1 MQKFGNIQT
10 QQQDSTFN
18 SLIRA
23 DTGLFNLKTGNSID
37 QDTSESVNFFNA
49 KDQSILT
56 TELNDS
62 NETVITS
69 NYNKNNY
76 NTYNRIIEKDTTIQ
90 LFNVDTIPYL
100 LENTVENKLIQENFL
115 LNLKSIKPQ
124 EKNKVVKQ
132 KVEIVKK
139 QKIEKPIQQI
149 SEETTTTKA
158 SDNNLKIFK
167 KDFQYNSNTN
177 WEIGVIIISVLIIG
191 WTRLFFRNIISN
203 YVNAA
208 LSYQTSLNLFIDSNI
223 LTKRVSVLLDVLFYI
238 NISFFLFK
246 LLEYYSI
253 GVFELNGFSV
263 FIICLAFALSIYFTK
278 WLIHKS
284 LGSIFLIS
292 KSVSEY
298 LFQIFLF
305 NKMMGIILL
314 PFVISYSFIP
324 IEVQPTILKIFLIL
338 IILIYIIRIFRGL
351 IISIN
356 NKLSIFYIILYLC
369 TLEFLPIL
377 IFYKLYACYL
387 TC

>member
-167 KDFQYNSNTN
+167 KEMNVK
-177 WEIGVIIISVLIIG
+177 E
-191 WTRLFFRNIISN
+191 
-203 YVNAA
+203 
-208 LSYQTSLNLFIDSNI
+208 LNLLN
-223 LTKRVSVLLDVLFYI
+223 LLLQE
-238 NISFFLFK
+238 
-246 LLEYYSI
+246 LLKT
-253 GVFELNGFSV
+253 F
-263 FIICLAFALSIYFTK
+263 CL
-278 WLIHKS
+278 
-284 LGSIFLIS
+284 
-292 KSVSEY
+292 
-298 LFQIFLF
+298 
-305 NKMMGIILL
+305 
-314 PFVISYSFIP
+314 
-324 IEVQPTILKIFLIL
+324 
-338 IILIYIIRIFRGL
+338 
-351 IISIN
+351 
-356 NKLSIFYIILYLC
+356 
-369 TLEFLPIL
+369 
-377 IFYKLYACYL
+377 
-387 TC
+387 